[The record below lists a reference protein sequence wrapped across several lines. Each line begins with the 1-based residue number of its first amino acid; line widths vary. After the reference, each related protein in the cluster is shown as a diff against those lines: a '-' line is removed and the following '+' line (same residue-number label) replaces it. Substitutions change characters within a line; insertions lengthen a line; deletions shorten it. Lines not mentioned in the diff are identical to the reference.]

1 LDGVTRQ
8 ERLPLHIGRGDMR
21 WAGGPVKGQVRL
33 GTMDRPA
40 AASRR
45 WRARVRRSGIGLT
58 LGKFCPGVVADAVL
72 RSGGISNAADPWGD
86 VMKFIV
92 EVDFPLEPFSTYV
105 RQGTAGEK
113 IGGVPALSSPRSSTS
128 PTTAQDAAP

>member
-1 LDGVTRQ
+1 
-8 ERLPLHIGRGDMR
+8 M
-21 WAGGPVKGQVRL
+21 
-33 GTMDRPA
+33 
-40 AASRR
+40 
-45 WRARVRRSGIGLT
+45 
-58 LGKFCPGVVADAVL
+58 L

-113 IGGVPALSSPRSSTS
+113 IGEMLGASQVPHVTEPLILNFGASVHYRVAMAPEELQAAGLERYA
-128 PTTAQDAAP
+128 TT